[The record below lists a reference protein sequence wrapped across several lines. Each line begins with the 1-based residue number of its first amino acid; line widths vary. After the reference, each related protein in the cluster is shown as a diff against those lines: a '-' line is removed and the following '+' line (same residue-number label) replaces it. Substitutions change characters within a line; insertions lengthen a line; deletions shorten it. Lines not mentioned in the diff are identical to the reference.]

1 MTRACSRAFSC
12 LAATIG
18 LLVALAAVPAVAQ
31 VPSGSTLSPDAQ
43 SFLVNK
49 DLGAERWTI
58 NLNLFSSN
66 PNDVINI
73 TGNIFRSDGGPASFV
88 ICLVRVDS
96 TGTLTDP
103 ASSFR
108 LSCSGSN
115 ACTTTAEM
123 CARDDWTL
131 ISDDVSVP
139 ASFFLPPGGIGTASA
154 LAGGGKR
161 ARAAL
166 AHAGWMPQR
175 VAATQHGLI
184 ERVLAYASSAF
195 SGFRGWVAAQRDLEF
210 IQPRK
215 AFAQS
220 NSRGATLTT
229 DRLNAL
235 VTKDVG
241 AERWSISY
249 SLEPTVGSDG
259 LVVDQFLSVTGNV
272 YQPDGSPPSF
282 VYCKQRPDSTGTL
295 SDPSSEFRFSC
306 SGASACAGT
315 ASECAANG
323 WTLISDDITLQ
334 ASFFLPPAGLPATPQ
349 SDPEIVVIGRTSDP
363 PSIVAPN
370 FSTTSGAAA
379 TAHPAATCPVGTD
392 CFVPTLGSC
401 QNVQGS
407 VVSTD
412 GGGCG
417 CQITDPSS
425 DCIGCGGGTSG
436 QCGGA
441 CEYAVGGSTARGTC
455 LPFDYESEKC
465 SCYAVGAG
473 QEQAIQGCGGVLS
486 VGCPGNLC
494 CADDP
499 RGACSTLG
507 GIVECPGV
515 CVAGNPGCFTGK

>member
-1 MTRACSRAFSC
+1 MAVVAAA
-12 LAATIG
+12 LAATT
-18 LLVALAAVPAVAQ
+18 AAAQ
-31 VPSGSTLSPDAQ
+31 VPSGSTLSPDRQ

-66 PNDVINI
+66 PNDIINV

-88 ICLVRVDS
+88 TCLVRADS
-96 TGTLTDP
+96 TGTLSNP
-103 ASSFR
+103 SSSFR

-123 CARDDWTL
+123 CARDGWTL

-139 ASFFLPPGGIGTASA
+139 ASFFLPPGGIGTLTA
-154 LAGGGKR
+154 LGGAGAA
-161 ARAAL
+161 ARATL
-166 AHAGWMPQR
+166 ARAGWTPQR
-175 VAATQHGLI
+175 APAIQHSLV
-184 ERVLAYASSAF
+184 ERVVAYVSKTF
-195 SGFRGWVAAQRDLEF
+195 TGFGSWVAAQRSLDF
-210 IQPRK
+210 VQPRK
-215 AFAQS
+215 AFAQAS
-220 NSRGATLTT
+220 GSRGATLTP
-229 DRLNAL
+229 DRFNSL

-249 SLEPTVGSDG
+249 SSEPIVSPAG

-282 VYCKQRPDSTGTL
+282 VYCTQRADSTGTL
-295 SDPSSEFRFSC
+295 SDPTSEFRFSC
-306 SGASACAGT
+306 SGASACTGT
-315 ASECAANG
+315 ADTCAATS
-323 WTLISDDITLQ
+323 WSLISDDITLQ

-363 PSIVAPN
+363 PSIVVSS
-370 FSTTSGAAA
+370 FSSTMGAAA
-379 TAHPAATCPVGTD
+379 TARPAGTCPVD
-392 CFVPTLGSC
+392 ANCFVPSLGAC
-401 QNVQGS
+401 QNVQGK

-412 GGGCG
+412 NGGCG
-417 CQITDPSS
+417 CLIAEPSP
-425 DCIGCGGGTSG
+425 DCIGCGDGATG
-436 QCGGA
+436 QCGGDCA
-441 CEYAVGGSTARGTC
+441 YAVGNATARGTC

-486 VGCPGNLC
+486 VGCPDNRC

-499 RGACSTLG
+499 RGACDTLG
-507 GIVECPGV
+507 GQVECPGV
-515 CVAGNPGCFTGK
+515 CVTGNSGCFTGG